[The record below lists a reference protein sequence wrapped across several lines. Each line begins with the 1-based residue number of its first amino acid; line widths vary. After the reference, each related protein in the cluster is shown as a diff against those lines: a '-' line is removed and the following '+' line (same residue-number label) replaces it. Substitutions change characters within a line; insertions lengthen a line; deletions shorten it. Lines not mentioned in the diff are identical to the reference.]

1 VELIESIWRWIF
13 VISAIILLDLIFI
26 ETVPRI
32 VRQSRRL
39 IRRLNALAD
48 LPLIAQADQA
58 ERDIARVNAALDALP
73 ALQMRARAALRSI
86 SATRFFSDFRRQA
99 RP

>member
-1 VELIESIWRWIF
+1 MWQWIF
-13 VISAIILLDLIFI
+13 AISALILLDLIFV

-32 VRQSRRL
+32 VRQSRLIMCRL
-39 IRRLNALAD
+39 TAMAE
-48 LPLIAQADQA
+48 LPLIAQAEKA

-73 ALQMRARAALRSI
+73 ALQLRARAALASI
-86 SATRFFSDFRRQA
+86 METRFIAEFLRAS